1 MQEMLRKKKKNVLN
15 IDFYIGRYG
24 TNYVLFTQLK
34 TVKKVADSKIVEDPN
49 EPKWTLVNLSELKQ
63 TKIK

>member
-1 MQEMLRKKKKNVLN
+1 MQEMLRKKKINVLN

-49 EPKWTLVNLSELKQ
+49 EPK
-63 TKIK
+63 